1 MIIMPSIMLM
11 TGESDRQFMESVYLC
26 NVRLMYAVARK
37 YAPTNEAAD
46 EIVQES
52 LIALIGK
59 VTVLRKL
66 EEKALRV
73 YVAKT
78 VRSKAISHGLHEG
91 RTVPFP
97 TAQAADTSDST
108 DVEQRVMHEES
119 LREALAAI
127 RRLPDKEQLV
137 LRLKLTTDMTNDEIA
152 SRVGISPESVR
163 QYLSRARAKVARDV
177 FGKEETT

>member
-1 MIIMPSIMLM
+1 MTIMPSIMLM

-91 RTVPFP
+91 RTVLFP
-97 TAQAADTSDST
+97 AEQAANMPDST

-137 LRLKLTTDMTNDEIA
+137 LRLKLTTDITNDEIA
-152 SRVGISPESVR
+152 CRVGISPESVR

>member
-1 MIIMPSIMLM
+1 MTIMPSIMLM
-11 TGESDRQFMESVYLC
+11 TGESDRQFMESVYLRH
-26 NVRLMYAVARK
+26 VRLMYAVAWK
-37 YAPTNEAAD
+37 YAQRRESAD

-78 VRSKAISHGLHEG
+78 VRSKAISHGLQEG
-91 RTVPFP
+91 RTVLFP
-97 TAQAADTSDST
+97 AEQAANLPDST
-108 DVEQRVMHEES
+108 GVEQRAMHEES
-119 LREALAAI
+119 LREAIEAI
-127 RRLPDKEQLV
+127 SRLPEKEQQV

-152 SRVGISPESVR
+152 SRVGISPGSVR

-177 FGKEETT
+177 FGKEGTT

>member
-1 MIIMPSIMLM
+1 
-11 TGESDRQFMESVYLC
+11 MEQ
-26 NVRLMYAVARK
+26 K
-37 YAPTNEAAD
+37 P
-46 EIVQES
+46 
-52 LIALIGK
+52 
-59 VTVLRKL
+59 LRKSESSRRADRTIQQRTLWFMVLLGVLVFLALFIKLFDLQVMQHEEL

-108 DVEQRVMHEES
+108 DVEQRVMHDES

-152 SRVGISPESVR
+152 CRVGISPESVR

-177 FGKEETT
+177 FGKEGTT